1 MKHMYNAKELL
12 TKSEAYTFDN
22 LVIWEDGKADIHT
35 ANGVTIE
42 QLEEVLELMKKV
54 RAEND

>member
-1 MKHMYNAKELL
+1 MYNAKELL